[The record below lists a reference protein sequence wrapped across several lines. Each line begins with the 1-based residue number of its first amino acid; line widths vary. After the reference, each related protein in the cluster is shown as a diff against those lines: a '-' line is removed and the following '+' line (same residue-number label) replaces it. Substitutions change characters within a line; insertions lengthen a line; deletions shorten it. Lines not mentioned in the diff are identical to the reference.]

1 MRKLD
6 LWEDLIFVM
15 EGGTLMNI
23 QFMIKTHFG
32 KVLTIIIKD
41 NEALLNQGNIG
52 RAILIG

>member
-23 QFMIKTHFG
+23 RFMIKTHFG
-32 KVLTIIIKD
+32 KVLTTIIKD